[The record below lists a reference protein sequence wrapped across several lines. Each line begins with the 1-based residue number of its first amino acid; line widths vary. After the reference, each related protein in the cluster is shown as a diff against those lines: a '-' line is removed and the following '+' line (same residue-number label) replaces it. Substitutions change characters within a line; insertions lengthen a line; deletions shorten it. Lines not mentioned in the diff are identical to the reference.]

1 VRVAADA
8 HVAGMMSGKA
18 GVLHLHL
25 GDGARGLDLVRRAIA
40 ETELPA
46 SVFHP
51 THVNRRPEL
60 FEEARVLSGSG
71 CTVDVTAFPVDPDD
85 PGDRAIDAATAIAS
99 WLSDDLDPTRITC
112 SSDGGGCM
120 PVFDDDGRLTG
131 MGVGAPGM
139 LAETLRALLDRGL
152 DLAGALPPF
161 TSSVAR
167 VLRLERKGRIAAG
180 ADADLVVLGEDR
192 APRDVLARGR
202 WPVRGGTPVV
212 RGPFEVPAGATG
224 GTR

>member
-1 VRVAADA
+1 
-8 HVAGMMSGKA
+8 
-18 GVLHLHL
+18 
-25 GDGARGLDLVRRAIA
+25 
-40 ETELPA
+40 
-46 SVFHP
+46 
-51 THVNRRPEL
+51 
-60 FEEARVLSGSG
+60 
-71 CTVDVTAFPVDPDD
+71 
-85 PGDRAIDAATAIAS
+85 
-99 WLSDDLDPTRITC
+99 
-112 SSDGGGCM
+112 M
-120 PVFDDDGRLTG
+120 PVFDDEGRLTR

-192 APRDVLARGR
+192 APRDILVRGR
-202 WPVRGGTPVV
+202 WLVRGGEPVV